1 MANKIGELV
10 SLVRRIGDPANA
22 QDDKW
27 EQDARK
33 LGASDDF
40 IEACRQVRSNVESGM
55 SNEMLTSAIDRATN
69 ILLYFL

>member
-1 MANKIGELV
+1 MANKIGDLV
-10 SLVRRIGDPANA
+10 SLVRRIGDPTNA

-33 LGASDDF
+33 LGASDEF
-40 IEACRQVRSNVESGM
+40 IEACRQVRRCAESGM
-55 SNEMLTSAIDRATN
+55 SNETVTAAVDRATN

>member
-10 SLVRRIGDPANA
+10 SLVRRIGDPAND

-33 LGASDDF
+33 LGGSDEF
-40 IEACRQVRSNVESGM
+40 IQACRQVRSCAEQGM
-55 SNEMLTSAIDRATN
+55 SNETLTAAIDRATN

>member
-33 LGASDDF
+33 LGASDEF
-40 IEACRQVRSNVESGM
+40 IEACRQVRRCAESGV
-55 SNEMLTSAIDRATN
+55 SNETVTAAVDRATN

>member
-1 MANKIGELV
+1 MANKIGDLV

-33 LGASDDF
+33 LGASDEF
-40 IEACRQVRSNVESGM
+40 IEACRQVRRCAESGV
-55 SNEMLTSAIDRATN
+55 SNETVTAAVDRATN

>member
-33 LGASDDF
+33 LGASDEF
-40 IEACRQVRSNVESGM
+40 IEACRQVRRCAESGM
-55 SNEMLTSAIDRATN
+55 STETVTAAVDRATN

>member
-10 SLVRRIGDPANA
+10 SLVRRVGDPANA

-33 LGASDDF
+33 LGASDEF
-40 IEACRQVRSNVESGM
+40 IQACRQVRGCVDSGM
-55 SNEMLTSAIDRATN
+55 SNDTLTAAIDRATN

>member
-33 LGASDDF
+33 LGASDEF
-40 IEACRQVRSNVESGM
+40 IEACRQVRRCAESGM
-55 SNEMLTSAIDRATN
+55 SNETVTAAVDRATN

>member
-10 SLVRRIGDPANA
+10 GLVRRIGNPANV

-33 LGASDDF
+33 LGASDEF
-40 IEACRQVRSNVESGM
+40 VEACRQVRSNVEQGM
-55 SNEMLTSAIDRATN
+55 SNETLTAAIDRATN

>member
-1 MANKIGELV
+1 MANKIGDLV

-33 LGASDDF
+33 LGASDEF
-40 IEACRQVRSNVESGM
+40 IEACRQVRRCAESGM
-55 SNEMLTSAIDRATN
+55 SNETVTAAVDRATN